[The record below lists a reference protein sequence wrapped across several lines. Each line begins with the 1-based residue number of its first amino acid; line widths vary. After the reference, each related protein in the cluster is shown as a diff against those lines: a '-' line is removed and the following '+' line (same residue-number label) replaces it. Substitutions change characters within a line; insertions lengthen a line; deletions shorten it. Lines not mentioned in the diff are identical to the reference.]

1 MPLCRLE
8 KSTCVL
14 STGLEKNAEH
24 LWRLGSTEAFRFFWH
39 LGESVD
45 SGQLVVFSSDKLL
58 WYNVGEYDHI
68 IHSSKRSEVQYA
80 LMYLITSLLP
90 SIDQLESNSQ
100 PGLES

>member
-39 LGESVD
+39 PGESVD

-68 IHSSKRSEVQYA
+68 IHSSKRSEVRPHVPI
-80 LMYLITSLLP
+80 ITSLLP

>member
-1 MPLCRLE
+1 MPLYRLE

-39 LGESVD
+39 PGESVD

-68 IHSSKRSEVQYA
+68 IHSSKRSEYA

>member
-39 LGESVD
+39 PGESVD

-68 IHSSKRSEVQYA
+68 IIPQKGRRYA